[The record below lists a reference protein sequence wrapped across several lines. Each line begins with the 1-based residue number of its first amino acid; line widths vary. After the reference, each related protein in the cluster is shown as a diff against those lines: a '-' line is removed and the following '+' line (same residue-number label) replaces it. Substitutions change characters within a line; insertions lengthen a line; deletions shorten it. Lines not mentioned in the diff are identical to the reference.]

1 MGMVNGLGPQN
12 WILPDLEFGEV
23 ALRFGKIWVQARA
36 SLNRVIACSVWLLFP
51 DAPPGFNSFSG
62 LAKPPLTARL
72 DGNAMNANEP
82 KTLQR
87 DVEASIVPVGTKVT
101 LQKGEQAYITQS
113 LGGSYTVVVNGNMF
127 RIAGQDADALGLE
140 VQAKPAAATIG
151 PVTQEQLEK
160 QVWDSLKTCYDPEI
174 PVNVVDLGLIY
185 DCHLTPLGN
194 NNYKADVKMT
204 LTAPGCGMG
213 PVLAQDVQN
222 KLISLEP
229 IDEANVELVWDP
241 PWNQG
246 MMTEAAK
253 LQLGLM

>member
-1 MGMVNGLGPQN
+1 MS
-12 WILPDLEFGEV
+12 E
-23 ALRFGKIWVQARA
+23 
-36 SLNRVIACSVWLLFP
+36 
-51 DAPPGFNSFSG
+51 
-62 LAKPPLTARL
+62 T
-72 DGNAMNANEP
+72 
-82 KTLQR
+82 KTLIR
-87 DVEASIVPVGTKVT
+87 DVEASVVPVGTKVT
-101 LQKGEQAYITQS
+101 LMKGETAHITQS
-113 LGGSYTVVVNGNMF
+113 LGGTYTVIVNGNMF
-127 RIAGQDADALGLE
+127 RIESKDADALGFE
-140 VQAKPAAATIG
+140 VVSQPVVAPSG

-185 DCHLTPLGN
+185 DCHLTPIGSN
-194 NNYKADVKMT
+194 SYKADVKMT